1 MSQVFSVVVSLGFS
15 EVPNLFR
22 SHLEIFEKI
31 WKRYLNGMKC
41 KSRIL
46 FSRGGEEIWLKDA
59 NCTLS
64 VELDLQVRMGSLND
78 MQEAPG
84 DTCK

>member
-1 MSQVFSVVVSLGFS
+1 
-15 EVPNLFR
+15 
-22 SHLEIFEKI
+22 
-31 WKRYLNGMKC
+31 MKC

-46 FSRGGEEIWLKDA
+46 FSKGGEEIWLKDA

-64 VELDLQVRMGSLND
+64 VELDLEMRMGSLND